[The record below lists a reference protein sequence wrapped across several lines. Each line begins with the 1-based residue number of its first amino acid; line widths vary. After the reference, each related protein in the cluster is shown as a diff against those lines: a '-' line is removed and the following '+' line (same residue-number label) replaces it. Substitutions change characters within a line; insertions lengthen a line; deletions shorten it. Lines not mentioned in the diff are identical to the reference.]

1 MITDTVEEATTK
13 VGPPDRMAYRHELV
27 AAADALIK
35 AGLPVTVAN
44 GKNPGDAMGDAWQTQ
59 MLTAQAVFTLS
70 GKVKF
75 PTLGAKVGPG
85 GGIIDADVDS
95 ASEERALLD
104 LFDDDPP
111 AAPTYTS
118 GREGGKH
125 SWYEFDE
132 RLQAIGKATVTYVS
146 AAGDKV
152 TLRIG
157 CGFDK
162 ETGEPKGAHSVCPP
176 SYHVTD
182 KDPVTGKGGGALR
195 WTGKQYAWLPGASID
210 DMPPGKLPDRVVE
223 KLVAAAKGTK
233 KTRTSSRSTT
243 TMSAPPVPPRASSG
257 EITGAVAAM
266 VTSTQSM
273 EDGGDGSKRL
283 FCCACRAVEV
293 NLSDI
298 DAIAA
303 VRLYEADKPFPVAW
317 SDDDILQRVRDAEKT
332 VTRGAELVFSNAIE
346 YETGELGDDGEP
358 EVKRALLKMA
368 DIRADLDA
376 ATDRWPRRVCSGL
389 FIHDPVHG
397 IGWLAK
403 PDALFGWLH
412 TRRVVKW
419 FGGPQAVTRQNL
431 HAELERTAIAY
442 DAVEAQPHFPPMARH
457 YYTCTQ
463 PKPGNGDALRQ
474 MVARFTPS
482 TTIDR
487 DLLLA
492 LFVTPFW
499 GGLPGQRPAFVLTS
513 DAGRGA
519 GKTTACEI
527 AGHLA
532 GGLMT
537 VEPSQKIDKLM
548 DRLLSPGA
556 DGKRVCLVDNV
567 KTTKFSWAELEAL
580 ITTPVISG
588 KRMFVGEWQRPN
600 TLTWCVTINGV
611 NLSTDLAQRSVIIKL
626 DKANYSGSWKDET
639 YRFIDANR
647 DALLA
652 DIAGFFEGERWQ
664 LEKASRWGAWE
675 RDVLSR
681 LPEPGDAQ
689 ALILERQAE
698 CDADGD
704 DGEMIDDHFAE
715 RLRELGYDPDTIQ
728 VRIPVRVVAYWFNEA
743 TGETNRV
750 ASVTRR
756 LNQMAGEGQVRRLAV
771 DKSNRHGRGFI
782 YTGPMADILHTPMH
796 NDLGDRLSEWMQ
808 ARDNRR

>member
-1 MITDTVEEATTK
+1 MDNAAQDITK
-13 VGPPDRMAYRHELV
+13 NGPPDLMTYRHELV
-27 AAADALIK
+27 AAADELIK
-35 AGLPVTVAN
+35 AGLPVTVAE
-44 GKNPGDAMGDAWQTQ
+44 GKNPGLAMGTGWQAQT
-59 MLTAQAVFTLS
+59 LDAQAVFKITGAVS
-70 GKVKF
+70 H

-95 ASEERALLD
+95 ASEERALVA
-104 LFDDDPP
+104 LFDGDPP
-111 AAPTYTS
+111 AMPTYTS
-118 GREGGKH
+118 GRDGGKH
-125 SWYEFDE
+125 CWLLFDE

-146 AAGDKV
+146 AAGDEV

-157 CGFDK
+157 CGD
-162 ETGEPKGAHSVCPP
+162 KGAHSVCPP
-176 SYHVTD
+176 SYHATD
-182 KDPVTGKGGGALR
+182 KDPVTNKGTGAWR
-195 WTGKQYAWLPGASID
+195 WTGPRYTWLPGESID
-210 DMPPGKLPDRVVE
+210 DIDPPPLPDRVVE
-223 KLVAAAKGTK
+223 KLIAAAQGTAK
-233 KTRTSSRSTT
+233 KTRTTT
-243 TMSAPPVPPRASSG
+243 TMSAPIPPRASSG
-257 EITGAVAAM
+257 EVTGAVAAM
-266 VTSTQSM
+266 VTSTKSM

-283 FCCACRAVEV
+283 FVCACRAVEL
-293 NLSDI
+293 NLNDI

-303 VRLYEADKPFPVAW
+303 VKLYAVERPFPAAW
-317 SDDDILQRVRDAEKT
+317 TDDDILQRVRDAEKT
-332 VTRGAELVFSNAIE
+332 VARGSELVFSNAIE
-346 YETGELGDDGEP
+346 YETGELDEDGEP

-442 DAVEAQPHFPPMARH
+442 DAVEGQPHFPPMARH

-463 PKPGNGDALRQ
+463 PKPGNGDALRRL
-474 MVARFTPS
+474 VARFTPS
-482 TTIDR
+482 TTVDR

-611 NLSTDLAQRSVIIKL
+611 NLSTDLAQRSIIIKL

-639 YRFIDANR
+639 YAFIDSNR

-652 DIAGFFEGERWQ
+652 DIAAFFEGDRWQ
-664 LEKASRWGAWE
+664 FGKASRWGAWE

-704 DGEMIDDHFAE
+704 DGAMIDDHFAE
-715 RLRELGYDPDTIQ
+715 RLRELGYCPDTIQ
-728 VRIPVRVVAYWFNEA
+728 VRIPVKTVAFWFNEA
-743 TGETNRV
+743 NGEPMRTAAVTGRIK
-750 ASVTRR
+750 
-756 LNQMAGEGQVRRLAV
+756 QMSTEGQVKRLSI
-771 DKSNRHGRGFI
+771 DKSNRHGRSFI
-782 YTGPMADILHTPMH
+782 YTGPAADILNSPIH
-796 NDLGDRLSEWMQ
+796 NDLNARVSEWLQ
-808 ARDNRR
+808 SRNNRR